1 MDQRLFEQYT
11 RLVESVSALP
21 EVLSIGKS
29 GGAALPQPGEGD
41 IDLFIFCEA
50 VPDETDRRQAE
61 AFCDGV
67 TGCRVAAGRSRHWGT
82 CDFVYFDGAEVCLMY
97 FPIEEMDAEIDAV
110 LSGER
115 PDKEDNEFYPTGRCA
130 SFLSMH
136 ILLDRKGYIASMQER
151 LRAYPAELA
160 MKLTDHHLRSLGD
173 TEDLERA
180 VARRDALFYHFALDL
195 ALDHFLQALFAMNA
209 CYFPSRKRSI
219 QYIQGFSRAPEQCV
233 ARLME
238 VLELGAKAETIPR
251 SYEEF
256 MRLCR
261 ELSTLGYGSMRA

>member
-1 MDQRLFEQYT
+1 MDRRLFEQYS
-11 RLVESVSALP
+11 RLIESVSALP

-29 GGAALPQPGEGD
+29 GGAELPQPGEGD

-50 VPDETDRRQAE
+50 VPDEAGRRCAE

-97 FPIEEMDAEIDAV
+97 FTIEEMNAEIDAV

-115 PDKEDNEFYPTGRCA
+115 PGKEDNEFYPTGRCA

-136 ILLDRKGYIASMQER
+136 ILLDRRGYIAAMQEK
-151 LRAYPAELA
+151 LRIYSLELA
-160 MKLTDHHLRSLGD
+160 IRLTDHHLRSLDD

-219 QYIQGFSRAPEQCV
+219 QHIQGFSRAPEQCA
-233 ARLME
+233 ARLLE
-238 VLELGAKAETIPR
+238 VLELGGKAETIAR
-251 SYEEF
+251 SYEDF
-256 MRLCR
+256 TRLFR
-261 ELSTLGYGSMRA
+261 ELSALGYGSMSS